1 MRRLAAAM
9 IAAAAIFNTAILNT
23 MPAMA
28 QQPQMAGLYGTL
40 GGGWLVPRDYDGSGA
55 FDEVKT
61 YNGYGV
67 FAGAGYRLGAGLRAE
82 AELGYGNVEND
93 RVTRSGIGTT
103 EVGGDIDMYSVTGAL
118 YYDLPL
124 DLAAKPYIGGGAG
137 LMHQRNSR
145 PAVTIGGQTLPAGDD
160 TTDLTAFGE
169 VGLSYRIAADIELVP
184 SYRYQWI
191 DDGRH
196 GLDDTGMHVA
206 RIGLRY
212 AFN

>member
-1 MRRLAAAM
+1 MRRLAFAV
-9 IAAAAIFNTAILNT
+9 IAAAAALATLPATAE
-23 MPAMA
+23 
-28 QQPQMAGLYGTL
+28 QPQTGWYGTL
-40 GGGWLVPRDYDGSGA
+40 GGAWLVPRDYDGSGS

-67 FAGAGYRLGAGLRAE
+67 FAGAGYRLGGGLRAE

-93 RVTRSGIGTT
+93 RVTRSGIGSVTT
-103 EVGGDIDMYSVTGAL
+103 SGDIDLYSATGAL

-124 DLAAKPYIGGGAG
+124 DLVVKPYIGAGAG

-145 PAVTIGGQTLPAGDD
+145 PAVTIGGATLPAGDD

-169 VGLSYRIAADIELVP
+169 LGLGYRLTSNIELVP

-191 DDGRH
+191 NDGEH
-196 GLDDTGMHVA
+196 GLDDTGMHVL
-206 RIGLRY
+206 RLGLRY